1 MLRFEGRI
9 GDKVK
14 IRGNRVEL
22 GDVETHLRRLDMV
35 SDAAVAVDRAGGEA
49 TLVGGI
55 VVSEG
60 ATASDGGDTAGHTTI
75 SQRVKAELATLV
87 PEYMVPS
94 VLVVMTE
101 LPHNDHGKIDRRA
114 LIAHVNAVS
123 SANSGGA

>member
-1 MLRFEGRI
+1 M
-9 GDKVK
+9 
-14 IRGNRVEL
+14 
-22 GDVETHLRRLDMV
+22 

-55 VVSEG
+55 VVSEV
-60 ATASDGGDTAGHTTI
+60 ATISDGVETAGQATI
-75 SQRVKAELATLV
+75 PQQVKAELAALV

-114 LIAHVNAVS
+114 LIAHVNT
-123 SANSGGA
+123 ANSASAG